1 MDGRAVLAHIKDM
14 PELPEVETVMRG
26 LEPVLTGKAIARVET
41 RRADLRVP
49 FPKDLK
55 KKLEGARILRLSRR
69 AKYCLIHLQG
79 GACLVV
85 HLGMSGRLVI
95 TRDHVPVKHD
105 HFLMT
110 LEDGVQIVLNDP
122 RRFGMVLLVADAEM
136 AGHASFKHLGPEP
149 LGNEF
154 NAAYLRDKLK
164 GRTQAIKLAIM
175 DQRIVV
181 GVGNIYA
188 CEALY
193 RAGID
198 PAKPAG
204 GVSPAKLEKLVSAI
218 RGVLGEAIAAGGS
231 SLKDYV
237 QASGELGY
245 FQHGFKVYD
254 REGTVC
260 RTCAEAGHE
269 KPCVTRMVQGG
280 RSTFY
285 CKRTQR

>member
-1 MDGRAVLAHIKDM
+1 MDGRGALAHIKTM

-26 LEPVLTGKAIARVET
+26 LEPVLTGRTIARIET

-55 KKLEGARILRLSRR
+55 KTLEGARIMRLSRR

-79 GACLVV
+79 GVCLVV

-105 HFLMT
+105 HFLIT
-110 LEDGVQIVLNDP
+110 LEDGAQVVLNDP
-122 RRFGMVLLVADAEM
+122 RRFGMVLLVPDNEM
-136 AGHASFKHLGPEP
+136 ADHASFRHLGPEP
-149 LGNEF
+149 LGNAF
-154 NAAYLRDKLK
+154 NADYLRTKLR
-164 GRTQAIKLAIM
+164 GRTQAIKLTIM

-198 PAKPAG
+198 PAQPAG
-204 GVSPAKLEKLVSAI
+204 SVSSVKLEKLVNAI
-218 RGVLGEAIAAGGS
+218 RAVLSEAIAAGGS

-260 RTCAEAGHE
+260 RTCADAGHA
-269 KPCVTRMVQGG
+269 KPCVMRMVQGG

>member
-1 MDGRAVLAHIKDM
+1 MDGRAGTRHISTM

-26 LEPVLTGKAIARVET
+26 LEPVLTGRTIKRIET

-55 KKLEGARILRLSRR
+55 LRLEGARITHLARR
-69 AKYCLIHLQG
+69 AKYCLIHLHG
-79 GACLVV
+79 GDCLVV

-95 TRDHVPVKHD
+95 ARDHKAVKHD
-105 HFLMT
+105 HFIVT
-110 LEDGVQIVLNDP
+110 LNDGVQVVLNDP
-122 RRFGMVLLVADAEM
+122 RRFGMVLLVAAEDMDA
-136 AGHASFKHLGPEP
+136 HASFKHLGPEP

-154 NAAYLRDKLK
+154 NAAYLKEKLK
-164 GRTQAIKLAIM
+164 GRTQAIKLAVM

-198 PAKPAG
+198 PRKAAG
-204 GVSPAKLEKLVSAI
+204 SVSPAKLEKLVNAI
-218 RGVLGEAIAAGGS
+218 RAVLTEAIAAGGS

-237 QASGELGY
+237 QANGELGY

-260 RTCAEAGHE
+260 RTCADAGHG
-269 KPCVTRMVQGG
+269 KVCIKRMVQGG

-285 CKRTQR
+285 CARTQR

>member
-1 MDGRAVLAHIKDM
+1 M

-26 LEPVLTGKAIARVET
+26 LSPVMAGRMIARLET

-49 FPKDLK
+49 FPEDLA
-55 KKLEGARILRLSRR
+55 LRVEGRRITHLSRR
-69 AKYCLIHLQG
+69 AKYCLIHLAG
-79 GACLVV
+79 GDCLII

-95 TRDHVPVKHD
+95 TRDHVPAKHD
-105 HFLMT
+105 HLILT
-110 LEDGVQIVLNDP
+110 LDDGAQVVLNDP
-122 RRFGMVLLVADAEM
+122 RRFGMVLLARTDDLEN
-136 AGHASFKHLGPEP
+136 HDSFRHLGPEP

-154 NAAYLRDKLK
+154 HADYLQAKLK
-164 GRTQAIKLAIM
+164 GRTQAIKPAIM

-193 RAGID
+193 RAGIN
-198 PAKPAG
+198 PLKPAG
-204 GVSPAKLEKLVSAI
+204 SLSAAKCQALVGAI
-218 RGVLGEAIAAGGS
+218 RAVLDEAIAAGGS

-245 FQHGFKVYD
+245 FQHGFSVYD
-254 REGTVC
+254 REGSVC
-260 RTCAEAGHE
+260 RTCAQAGHQ
-269 KPCVTRMVQGG
+269 KPCVRRMTQGG

-285 CKRTQR
+285 CARRQR